1 MSSTK
6 PDIHPVG
13 PGEPDVTPAV
23 GSETP
28 VGTTDPACQVA
39 DSSPET
45 STEAE
50 SPAPATSEDEAP
62 PGKKPGRLI
71 SFVRSSRTSGF
82 ATSLL
87 THAALLVIFACLTL
101 PILPDHELLTVFSVV
116 TEKLPEELEQ
126 IEMPPQEFTTSES
139 TKAILDN
146 PTPMSAESTPST
158 AFAASTEALAI
169 VEAPSEMQLKPTIG
183 DIDIGQLSAALPSG
197 FVGQG
202 RVVVDNYDQ
211 AFDKLTQEILEM
223 LEESK
228 VLVIWVFDQSG
239 SMKDDQ
245 QVIRDRLEQVYA
257 ELGLREIAGGGNLMT
272 AVTSYGKEF
281 AVHTQRPTDKL
292 DKIRAA
298 IDEIPVDISGEE
310 MMCRAVGH
318 SIQHHA
324 DFVRRGQRRTALVLV
339 TDESGNREDNDSYLE
354 QVIHTATSSG
364 TRIYSLG
371 REAVFGCPFAHIR
384 WEHPQTFVIHY
395 IPIDRGPE
403 SAYVEQLQTE
413 GFHRRYD
420 SHPSGYGPYEQS
432 RMARETGAIFFLL
445 PSVELDVVALDKR
458 RYRLDLM
465 REYRPDLRRRDV
477 AMAEIG
483 KSQLR
488 TGLTQIIYDMNPY
501 NEKAAEIIVMRDR
514 FSKNLQEFIKQVN
527 TEQAKITIYLDYLD
541 RMGTALE
548 EIWGLRKQETIPRW
562 QANADLMRAQ
572 LLVYKI
578 RLYEY
583 GAYLE
588 YFMNNPQYVS
598 PTKDPNLHLIDWR
611 IARRQEMITGEVT
624 AKYLERAKELFQ
636 TVIDKHPDTPWAARA
651 EKEMESGF
659 GIHLYPYYRRI
670 PTGTGTSPLIP
681 VPKL

>member
-1 MSSTK
+1 
-6 PDIHPVG
+6 
-13 PGEPDVTPAV
+13 
-23 GSETP
+23 
-28 VGTTDPACQVA
+28 
-39 DSSPET
+39 
-45 STEAE
+45 
-50 SPAPATSEDEAP
+50 
-62 PGKKPGRLI
+62 
-71 SFVRSSRTSGF
+71 
-82 ATSLL
+82 
-87 THAALLVIFACLTL
+87 
-101 PILPDHELLTVFSVV
+101 
-116 TEKLPEELEQ
+116 
-126 IEMPPQEFTTSES
+126 
-139 TKAILDN
+139 
-146 PTPMSAESTPST
+146 
-158 AFAASTEALAI
+158 
-169 VEAPSEMQLKPTIG
+169 MQLKPTIG

>member
-1 MSSTK
+1 MAPTES
-6 PDIHPVG
+6 DIQPADA
-13 PGEPDVTPAV
+13 GEPDVTAVAHSESANDTTNPSSLVSDGSPDTSAQPAAS
-23 GSETP
+23 SEEENP
-28 VGTTDPACQVA
+28 
-39 DSSPET
+39 S
-45 STEAE
+45 
-50 SPAPATSEDEAP
+50 
-62 PGKKPGRLI
+62 GKKPSRLI
-71 SFVRSSRTSGF
+71 SLVTSSQTSGF
-82 ATSLL
+82 VTSML
-87 THAALLVIFACLTL
+87 THVVLLLILACLTL
-101 PILPDHELLTVFSVV
+101 PILPDHELLTVFSAI
-116 TEKLPEELEQ
+116 TEKLEEELEEV
-126 IEMPPQEFTTSES
+126 EMPLQEFTTSES
-139 TKAILDN
+139 TEVMVDN
-146 PTPMSAESTPST
+146 PTPMSDASAPST

-211 AFDKLTQEILEM
+211 AFDKLAQEILGM

-257 ELGLREIAGGGNLMT
+257 ELGLREITGGGNLMT

-281 AVHTQRPTDKL
+281 AVHTPRPTDNL
-292 DKIRAA
+292 EKIKSA
-298 IDEIPVDISGEE
+298 IDEIPVDLSGEE
-310 MMCRAVGH
+310 MMCRAVGQ

-339 TDESGNREDNDSYLE
+339 TDESGNRADNNGYLE
-354 QVIHTATSSG
+354 QVIQMATSSE

-413 GFHRRYD
+413 GFRRRYD

-445 PSVELDVVALDKR
+445 PSVELDVVELDKR

-477 AMAEIG
+477 AMAEIAE
-483 KSQLR
+483 SPLR
-488 TGLTQIIYDMNPY
+488 TGLTKIIYDMNPY
-501 NEKAAEIIVMRDR
+501 NEQAAKVIVMRDR
-514 FSKNLQEFIKQVN
+514 FSKNIKEFIQQVN
-527 TEQAKITIYLDYLD
+527 TEQTKITIYMDYLD

-548 EIWGLRKQETIPRW
+548 QFWGLRKQETIPRW
-562 QANADLMRAQ
+562 QANADLIRAQ
-572 LLVYKI
+572 LLAYKI

-583 GAYLE
+583 KAYLQ
-588 YFMNNPQYVS
+588 YFMTHPQVV
-598 PTKDPNLHLIDWR
+598 PLTKSPNLHLIDWR
-611 IARRQEMITGEVT
+611 ITRRQEMLTGEVT
-624 AKYLERAKELFQ
+624 AQYLAQAKEHFQ

-659 GIHLYPYYRRI
+659 GVHLYPYYRRI